1 MLSRVKGAEKLIE
14 ALKGGY
20 NDSLKELMKEITTLK
35 NFIIDVN
42 NEFCLILDNPC
53 NIDENIYNISFLD
66 SINLIK
72 EAFKNN
78 MNQLRAKIGYCSQSE
93 SNNDSYGKENCF
105 ETLNQ
110 FIHSGTVDKTNKY
123 RKIKKMKE

>member
-1 MLSRVKGAEKLIE
+1 M
-14 ALKGGY
+14 
-20 NDSLKELMKEITTLK
+20 
-35 NFIIDVN
+35 
-42 NEFCLILDNPC
+42 DNPC

-78 MNQLRAKIGYCSQSE
+78 MNQLRVKIGFCSQSE
-93 SNNDSYGKENCF
+93 SNSDSYGKENCF

-110 FIHSGTVDKTNKY
+110 FINSGTVDNTNKY
-123 RKIKKMKE
+123 RKIKKLKE